1 VQPQRHQRPGHDQA
15 ANSSSAPHT
24 ARAHPDMPAAIHPHT
39 TAHRST
45 PSTLTPGKIARPA
58 PDGNPR
64 TAQHRHHQDVIL
76 SWPSAVV
83 TQA

>member
-64 TAQHRHHQDVIL
+64 TA
-76 SWPSAVV
+76 
-83 TQA
+83 